1 MRVVIA
7 ALLVPFPVQ
16 HQYDRVGLRSVMPV
30 SIYRNI
36 WSVTEDVYNF
46 FIYQKSAPKFID
58 FRCFSVIILLNTLC
72 LGSYCMTLTEYRE
85 SIPMSVPELAR
96 AAGIDPQTLRNAES
110 GQRISARV
118 ARTIAEALSEAL
130 GRTITYRDIEGLDVR
145 L

>member
-1 MRVVIA
+1 
-7 ALLVPFPVQ
+7 
-16 HQYDRVGLRSVMPV
+16 
-30 SIYRNI
+30 
-36 WSVTEDVYNF
+36 
-46 FIYQKSAPKFID
+46 
-58 FRCFSVIILLNTLC
+58 
-72 LGSYCMTLTEYRE
+72 
-85 SIPMSVPELAR
+85 MSVPELAR